1 MTGTPNP
8 EKTEESSISTKLLR
22 IAELAKQSPPMSFI
36 SLAHHMDME
45 WLKEAFKRTSKDK
58 APGIDGQTGRDYEE
72 NLEENLQSLLDR
84 AKSGR
89 YRAPAVRRVHIPKGT
104 GKETRPLGIP
114 TFEDKVLQRAIVML
128 LEPIYEQDFL
138 DCSYGFRPGRS
149 PHGALKTIWKHTMDM
164 GGCWLVEV
172 DLRKYFDTVDPHCLR
187 EIISQRVRDGVVQRL
202 IGKWLNAGVLEE
214 GRLRY
219 PEKGTP
225 QGGVISPMLAN
236 IYLHEVLDV
245 WFDRDVKARLKGK
258 AFLVRYADDFVLGFE
273 YEEDANRVMDVLP
286 KRFERYGLTIHP
298 TKTRMVDFRPPRGDQ
313 KLTRRAN
320 GGGSFSFL
328 GFTHYW
334 GKSRKGQPVIKRK
347 TARDR
352 LTRAIR
358 ALNQW
363 CRATRHWKVRE
374 QHKALCRKLKGHD
387 QYYGITGN
395 WRALHLIR
403 RALERIWRKWL
414 GRRSQ
419 NGYVTWDRL
428 KAILG
433 HYPLLQPRIRW
444 RI

>member
-1 MTGTPNP
+1 MAGTPSP
-8 EKTEESSISTKLLR
+8 EKQIISTKLLR
-22 IAELAKQSPPMSFI
+22 IAELAMQSPRMSFT
-36 SLAHHMDME
+36 SLSHHMDLE
-45 WLKEAFKRTSKDK
+45 WLKEAFRRTDKDR

-72 NLEENLQSLLDR
+72 NLEENLRSLLDR

-128 LEPIYEQDFL
+128 LEPIYEQDFM
-138 DCSYGFRPGRS
+138 DCSYGFRRGRS
-149 PHGALKTIWKHTMDM
+149 PHGALKTIWKQTMDM

-187 EIISQRVRDGVVQRL
+187 EIVSQRVRDGVVQRL

-236 IYLHEVLDV
+236 IYLHDVLDV

-273 YEEDANRVMDVLP
+273 YEEDARRVMDVLP
-286 KRFERYGLTIHP
+286 KRFEKYGLTIHP
-298 TKTRMVDFRPPRGDQ
+298 TKTRMVDFRRPRGGQ
-313 KLTRRAN
+313 KRAQGAN

-334 GKSRKGQPVIKRK
+334 GESRRGQPVVKRK
-347 TARDR
+347 TAKDR
-352 LTRAIR
+352 LTRALR

-363 CRATRHWKVRE
+363 CRANRHWKVRE
-374 QHKALCRKLKGHD
+374 QHQALCRKLEGHD

-395 WRALHLIR
+395 WRALLLLR
-403 RALERIWRKWL
+403 RALERVWRKWL

-419 NGYVTWDRL
+419 NGYVSWDRL
-428 KAILG
+428 KAILE
-433 HYPLLQPRIRW
+433 HYPLPQPRVRW